1 MATNGYIMGFISTKI
16 IQYNVDYIALGE
28 LDRGNGRE
36 NKREITWEAGRG
48 MIIKLA
54 GE

>member
-1 MATNGYIMGFISTKI
+1 MALAGLKT
-16 IQYNVDYIALGE
+16 IQYNVYYIALGE

-36 NKREITWEAGRG
+36 NKRKITWEAG
-48 MIIKLA
+48 